1 LCAAVCCRCLSVCL
15 LSVCL
20 WSAFC

>member
-1 LCAAVCCRCLSVCL
+1 MPESQL

-20 WSAFC
+20 WRR

>member
-1 LCAAVCCRCLSVCL
+1 MLQL

-20 WSAFC
+20 NVLGPNY